1 MNETDSVATWV
12 ALRDLDFQPDSKNI
26 FGDMP
31 DLSYDFG
38 NFILSA
44 SWVMNRWFAEVV
56 LLTGVLRTQRTLAE
70 VSFEMPRSVESRE
83 LCAAWIVYHLD
94 QAGSHG
100 MFVPAKEVPW
110 LADGR
115 QYKHLL
121 PWERKREAYNAR
133 PRCTIQREWMKLALK
148 NLSEILS
155 GVTDDEP
162 VFFYFDGRAL
172 TVMCA
177 GKTVLVA
184 AEGSAWPAIYQLVAG
199 RMKRLPKRLMN
210 PGVEVSVW
218 QSSLLIGNYRYEVI
232 AEAPKG

>member
-1 MNETDSVATWV
+1 MNETGIIYTWDV
-12 ALRDLDFQPDSKNI
+12 LRDLGFQLDGKVISD
-26 FGDMP
+26 GGSG
-31 DLSYDFG
+31 LSFDFG
-38 NFILSA
+38 NFKLSA
-44 SWVMNRWFAEVV
+44 SLFINRWFVEIV
-56 LLTGVLRTQRTLAE
+56 LFTGILRTQRTLAE
-70 VSFEMPRSVESRE
+70 VSFEMPREVESRE
-83 LCAAWIVYHLD
+83 LCAAWIIYYLD
-94 QAGSHG
+94 RAGEKG
-100 MFVPAKEVPW
+100 VFVPTKEVPW